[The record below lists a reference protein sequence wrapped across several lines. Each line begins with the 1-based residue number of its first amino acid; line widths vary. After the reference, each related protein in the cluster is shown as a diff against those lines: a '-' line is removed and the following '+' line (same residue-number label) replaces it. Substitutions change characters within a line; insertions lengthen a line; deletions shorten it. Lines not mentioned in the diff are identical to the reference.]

1 MTGSQV
7 RLSELHGGEVEWAV
21 SERFNIPITEIISF
35 ASTVSP
41 IIPESLGSLSRK
53 FSQFHLY
60 PSRDHSKLKQA
71 IGRHHGLRK
80 NDAMILGCGSTELI
94 HLFAQV
100 SCNGEAI
107 IPIPTYGE
115 YETAVCR
122 YGGKAGSVTATE
134 ELGIDIEGI
143 ERAISAKTKAI
154 FLCNPNNPT
163 GRLYAKP
170 QLEQL
175 ASVAKENNIILVVDE
190 AYMSFAPESKIYSMG
205 SLVDSYPVLVLGSL
219 SKLFGIPSLR
229 LGWGIG
235 SHSLVN
241 RLESWKIPWTIGNL
255 AIWAAEELL
264 PDVAYQSRI
273 KNLIASQRI
282 ALTERLGR
290 IPWLKLTPTDCNFIL
305 VKILENRITSTDI
318 FEQLLKKGLVIRDCS
333 SIRGLGD
340 EFFRVTIRTPT
351 DNEKL
356 VSALIEIPVPAI
368 APQR

>member
-21 SERFNIPITEIISF
+21 SERFSIPITEIISF

-41 IIPESLGSLSRK
+41 IIPESMNSLSRK
-53 FSQFHLY
+53 ISQLHLY

-71 IGRHHGLRK
+71 IARHHHLGK
-80 NDAMILGCGSTELI
+80 GESIILGCGSTELI

-100 SCNGEAI
+100 ACQGEAI

-115 YETAVCR
+115 YETAVYR
-122 YGGKAGSVTATE
+122 YGGKPVFVRATDE
-134 ELGIDIEGI
+134 FGINVEGI

-163 GRLYAKP
+163 GRLYAKS
-170 QLEQL
+170 QLEHL
-175 ASVAKENNIILVVDE
+175 ASVAKAKNIVLVVDE
-190 AYMSFAPESKIYSMG
+190 AYMSFVPESKIYSMA
-205 SLVDSYPVLVLGSL
+205 SVVNSYPVLVLSSL

-235 SHSLVN
+235 SQSLIN
-241 RLESWKIPWTIGNL
+241 RLESLKIPWTISNL

-264 PDVAYQSRI
+264 PDVAYQGRI
-273 KNLIASQRI
+273 RNLIASQRVT
-282 ALTERLGR
+282 LTEKLGR
-290 IPWLKLTPTDCNFIL
+290 APWLKVTPTDCNFML
-305 VKILENRITSTDI
+305 VEILENRLRSTEI
-318 FEQLLKKGLVIRDCS
+318 FEQLAKKGLVIRDCS

-340 EFFRVTIRTPT
+340 RFFRVTIRTPG

-356 VSALIEIPVPAI
+356 VSALTEIAVPAI

>member
-53 FSQFHLY
+53 LSQLHLY

-71 IGRHHGLRK
+71 IRRHHGLRK
-80 NDAMILGCGSTELI
+80 NQATIVGCGSTELI
-94 HLFAQV
+94 HLFAQLA
-100 SCNGEAI
+100 CKGEAI
-107 IPIPTYGE
+107 IPVSTYGA
-115 YETAVCR
+115 YETAVRR
-122 YGGKAGSVTATE
+122 YGGKPVFVKATDD
-134 ELGIDIEGI
+134 LGTDMEGI
-143 ERAISAKTKAI
+143 EQAISAETKAI

-163 GRLYAKP
+163 GRLHERS
-170 QLEQL
+170 QLEEL
-175 ASVAKENNIILVVDE
+175 ASVAKENKIILVVDE
-190 AYMSFAPESKIYSMG
+190 AYMSFAPESKVYSMA
-205 SLVDSYPVLVLGSL
+205 SLVDSYPILVLSSL

-241 RLESWKIPWTIGNL
+241 KLDSFKIPWTISNL

-264 PDVAYQSRI
+264 PDVAYQGRI

-282 ALTERLGR
+282 ALAEKLGR
-290 IPWLKLTPTDCNFIL
+290 IPWLKAVPTDCNFML
-305 VKILENRITSTDI
+305 VRILENRLKSTDI
-318 FEQLLKKGLVIRDCS
+318 FDQLVKKGLVIRDCS

-340 EFFRVTIRTPT
+340 QFFRLTIRTPM

-356 VSALIEIPVPAI
+356 VSALIEIVVPTI
-368 APQR
+368 VPQP